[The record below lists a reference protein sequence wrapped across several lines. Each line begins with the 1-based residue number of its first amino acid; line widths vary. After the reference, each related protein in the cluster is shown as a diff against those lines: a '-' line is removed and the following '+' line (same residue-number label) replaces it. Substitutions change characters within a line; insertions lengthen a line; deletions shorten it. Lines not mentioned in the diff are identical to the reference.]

1 MGSKRDEMGL
11 QKIKSVDTM
20 GEKKK
25 KKKKKKKERK
35 TQRTALTTS
44 GTIDNETL
52 LSMYLLHIPTQTQP
66 H

>member
-20 GEKKK
+20 GEKK

-52 LSMYLLHIPTQTQP
+52 LSMHLLHIPTQTQP